1 MNTELRSGK
10 KIESLEGV
18 VDTKGKRKQTEAE
31 KEEDK
36 RKEEEELRKAEEFM
50 DKVYEAREKIYHTK
64 LHIDLTDLE
73 MKLDTVFWPGG
84 CFVEGPSSKSNLY
97 FWSTFGLSSPV
108 MPNEFDRHNLK
119 KVYKVDKNNKRSQ
132 TISFDVTHQK
142 DPLKVSPSLAGY
154 GFEIVV
160 VSKKND
166 RYKKSNWPY
175 LLFESFVEK
184 IFFSKWNIFSGV
196 EKFGSCTYQNI
207 DFGRDFPSE
216 NGSFLITPLDPTLLP
231 CEKSDFELPNGKLR
245 ILVAS
250 YITQDELEYALKGKG
265 GQLLIEK
272 FNESGFNYQI
282 SAPGRKS
289 VNLK

>member
-119 KVYKVDKNNKRSQ
+119 KVYKVDKNNKRE
-132 TISFDVTHQK
+132 
-142 DPLKVSPSLAGY
+142 A
-154 GFEIVV
+154 V
-160 VSKKND
+160 VSTQSTGDEQKVMISPLHSTLNFT
-166 RYKKSNWPY
+166 SH
-175 LLFESFVEK
+175 
-184 IFFSKWNIFSGV
+184 
-196 EKFGSCTYQNI
+196 CTIY
-207 DFGRDFPSE
+207 
-216 NGSFLITPLDPTLLP
+216 
-231 CEKSDFELPNGKLR
+231 
-245 ILVAS
+245 IL
-250 YITQDELEYALKGKG
+250 
-265 GQLLIEK
+265 
-272 FNESGFNYQI
+272 N
-282 SAPGRKS
+282 
-289 VNLK
+289 